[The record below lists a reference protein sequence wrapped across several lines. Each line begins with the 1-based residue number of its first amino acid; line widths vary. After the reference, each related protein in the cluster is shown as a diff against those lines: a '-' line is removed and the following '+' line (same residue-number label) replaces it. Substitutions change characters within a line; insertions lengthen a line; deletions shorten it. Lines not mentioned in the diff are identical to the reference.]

1 MGIKSCTQENILI
14 TEGGNEM
21 NFELKVALM
30 QRFGS
35 QVVAA
40 QRLGIRE
47 AKLSYIIRG
56 HVEATKKEVKLLEA
70 AFGPALTKKL
80 LRQSVKR
87 AEQAMVGSET

>member
-21 NFELKVALM
+21 NFDLKVALM

-47 AKLSYIIRG
+47 NRLSYLVRL
-56 HVEATKKEVKLLEA
+56 HVEPTAKELQILETE
-70 AFGPALTKKL
+70 FGR
-80 LRQSVKR
+80 LR
-87 AEQAMVGSET
+87 